1 MSSKHRFP
9 TCSILLLFAVLV
21 ALAAPAARSQDS
33 PDTTSNLHTATR
45 QELDVI
51 KVLLAQEAAW
61 NRGDIEGFVH
71 GYKDSPDILFISHQ
85 VNHGYA
91 GLLDQYRR
99 DYPNKAA
106 MGNLSFSALEVH
118 GLDDR
123 FAVCIGKYDLDRGKK
138 DGGHSEGLFSLI
150 LEKTDQGWKIVV
162 DHTT

>member
-1 MSSKHRFP
+1 MSSKFRFT
-9 TCSILLLFAVLV
+9 TCFILLLLFV
-21 ALAAPAARSQDS
+21 ALTAPAARSQDS
-33 PDTTSNLHTATR
+33 PDATSNLHTATR

-61 NRGDIEGFVH
+61 NRGDIEAFVRA
-71 GYKDSPDILFISHQ
+71 YKDSPDILFISHQ
-85 VNHGYA
+85 VNRGYA

-106 MGNLSFSALEVH
+106 MGNLSFSGLEVH
-118 GLDDR
+118 TLDDR

>member
-1 MSSKHRFP
+1 MSSKIRRN
-9 TCSILLLFAVLV
+9 TGTILLLLFL
-21 ALAAPAARSQDS
+21 ALAAPSARSQDS

-51 KVLLAQEAAW
+51 KVLLAQESAW
-61 NRGDIEGFVH
+61 NRGDIEGFVRA
-71 GYKDSPDILFISHQ
+71 YKDSPDIIFISHQ
-85 VNHGYA
+85 VNRGFA

-99 DYPNKAA
+99 DYPSKAA
-106 MGNLSFSALEVH
+106 MGNLSFSGLEVH
-118 GLDDR
+118 SLDDR

-150 LEKTDQGWKIVV
+150 LEKTEQGWKIVV